1 MRSVCTITMGTLLA
15 LSCGSAVAHSDT
27 RARDLASTCANCHGT
42 SGKAQGA
49 VPALAGQS
57 RSDLIQKMNDFRD
70 GKRPATIMHQQA
82 RGYTDTQLQSIAAY
96 FAAVKPAPA
105 ARPAKP

>member
-1 MRSVCTITMGTLLA
+1 MRIVCMAMGTLLA
-15 LSCGSAVAHSDT
+15 LVCANANAQGDT

-57 RSDLIQKMNDFRD
+57 KADLIQKMNDFRD
-70 GKRPATIMHQQA
+70 GKRPATIMHQLA
-82 RGYTDTQLQSIAAY
+82 KGYTPEQIDALAGW
-96 FAAVKPAPA
+96 FAQQKP
-105 ARPAKP
+105 

>member
-1 MRSVCTITMGTLLA
+1 MRIVCVAVSAAMLA
-15 LSCGSAVAHSDT
+15 AIALPAQSQSDAA

-57 RSDLIQKMNDFRD
+57 KTDLVQKMNDFRD
-70 GKRPATIMHQQA
+70 GKRPATIMHQLA
-82 RGYTDTQLQSIAAY
+82 KGYTPEQIDAVAGW
-96 FAAVKPAPA
+96 FAQQKP
-105 ARPAKP
+105 

>member
-15 LSCGSAVAHSDT
+15 LSCGSAVAQSDT

-57 RSDLIQKMNDFRD
+57 RSDLVQKMNDFRD
-70 GKRPATIMHQQA
+70 GKRPATIMHQLA
-82 RGYTDTQLQSIAAY
+82 KGYTPEQIDALAGW
-96 FAAVKPAPA
+96 FAQQKP
-105 ARPAKP
+105 

>member
-1 MRSVCTITMGTLLA
+1 MRIVCMAIGTLLA
-15 LSCGSAVAHSDT
+15 LVCAGAHAQGDT

-57 RSDLIQKMNDFRD
+57 KADLVQKMNDFRD
-70 GKRPATIMHQQA
+70 GKRPATIMHQLA
-82 RGYTDTQLQSIAAY
+82 KGYTPEQIDALAGW
-96 FAAVKPAPA
+96 FAQQKP
-105 ARPAKP
+105 

>member
-1 MRSVCTITMGTLLA
+1 MRIVCMVVTGTALA
-15 LSCGSAVAHSDT
+15 LACSAASAQGDT

-57 RSDLIQKMNDFRD
+57 KADLVQKMNDFRD
-70 GKRPATIMHQQA
+70 GKRPATIMHQLA
-82 RGYTDTQLQSIAAY
+82 KGYTPEQIDALAGW
-96 FAAVKPAPA
+96 FAQQKP
-105 ARPAKP
+105 

>member
-1 MRSVCTITMGTLLA
+1 MRIVCLA
-15 LSCGSAVAHSDT
+15 LSAAMLAAIALPARSQSETA

-57 RSDLIQKMNDFRD
+57 KVDLVQKMNDFRD
-70 GKRPATIMHQQA
+70 GKRPATIMHQLA
-82 RGYTDTQLQSIAAY
+82 KGYTPEQIDALAGW
-96 FAAVKPAPA
+96 FAQQKP
-105 ARPAKP
+105 

>member
-1 MRSVCTITMGTLLA
+1 MRIVCMAIGTLLA
-15 LSCGSAVAHSDT
+15 FACGVASAQGHA

-57 RSDLIQKMNDFRD
+57 KADLVQKMNDFRD
-70 GKRPATIMHQQA
+70 GKRPATIMHQLA
-82 RGYTDTQLQSIAAY
+82 KGYTAEQIDALAGW
-96 FAAVKPAPA
+96 FAQQKP
-105 ARPAKP
+105 